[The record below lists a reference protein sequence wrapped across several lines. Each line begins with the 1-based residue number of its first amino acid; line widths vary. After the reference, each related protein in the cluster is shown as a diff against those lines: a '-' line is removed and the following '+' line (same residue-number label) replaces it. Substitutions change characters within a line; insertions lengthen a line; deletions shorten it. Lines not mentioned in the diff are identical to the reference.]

1 MPRSGCSALHG
12 VNLNLKKKKKNGSI
26 YFARLALEC
35 SNVGLAGGNLSFG
48 QHKICSFLL
57 SKKILT
63 NKKSHSIH

>member
-12 VNLNLKKKKKNGSI
+12 VNLNLKKKKNGSI
-26 YFARLALEC
+26 CFVRLALEC

-57 SKKILT
+57 SKKIFT
-63 NKKSHSIH
+63 NKKFHSIH